1 MAAFVHVNC
10 VMDVRQ
16 FDRSIPVMG
25 THQSGT
31 HTQDQS
37 TCMDSNHNN
46 TTAPQRRPI
55 TDGIVT
61 HDVCIFHASPIESSA
76 HARTCDSFL
85 IAHNQQHQ
93 QHDAFYCLARP
104 TRACRSKRN
113 GALATDRF
121 REARNCSIYDS
132 ASGGESATRVE
143 VITERLPRKLHPT
156 MHQIRRRR

>member
-1 MAAFVHVNC
+1 MAAFVHVSC
-10 VMDVRQ
+10 VMDVQ
-16 FDRSIPVMG
+16 LFDRSIHVL
-25 THQSGT
+25 GT

-37 TCMDSNHNN
+37 TCMDSNHNNNNN

-76 HARTCDSFL
+76 HARTCDSL
-85 IAHNQQHQ
+85 PIAHNQQHQ
-93 QHDAFYCLARP
+93 QHAFYFFTIP

-121 REARNCSIYDS
+121 TEARNYSIYDS